1 MKTIGLIGGMSW
13 ESTVPYYQAINT
25 QVRETLGGLHS
36 AKVILWS
43 VDFEEVASLQRSGQW
58 DAAADMLAGAA
69 QKLEQAGAESIV
81 ICTNTMHKIAPQVQ
95 AKIGIPL
102 LHIAD
107 ATGLALTKAGI
118 KTVGLMGTRFT
129 MEDGFY
135 TKHLEEKYGLTV
147 ITPEKNARQLIHDVI
162 FTELCVGIEKESSRN
177 QYREIMS
184 SLIHAGAEAIIL
196 GCTEIGLLVS
206 AEDAS
211 VPLYDTTYLHAAY
224 AASWALGD
232 NE

>member
-36 AKVILWS
+36 AKIILWS
-43 VDFEEVASLQRSGQW
+43 VDFEEVAALQRAGQW
-58 DAAADMLAGAA
+58 DLAAQMLADAA
-69 QKLEQAGAESIV
+69 KKLELAGAESIV

-95 AKIGIPL
+95 AQIQIPL

-107 ATGLALTKAGI
+107 ATGVALTKAGI
-118 KTVGLMGTRFT
+118 RKVGLMGTRFT

-135 TKHLEEKYGLTV
+135 TKHLEDKYGLTV

-162 FTELCVGIEKESSRN
+162 FNELCIGIEKESSRA
-177 QYREIMS
+177 QYREIMT
-184 SLIHAGAEAIIL
+184 SLVSQGAEAIIL
-196 GCTEIGLLVS
+196 GCTEIGLLV
-206 AEDAS
+206 DAS
-211 VPLYDTTYLHAAY
+211 DAAVPLFDTTYLHAAY
-224 AASWALGD
+224 AAQWSLTAD
-232 NE
+232 K